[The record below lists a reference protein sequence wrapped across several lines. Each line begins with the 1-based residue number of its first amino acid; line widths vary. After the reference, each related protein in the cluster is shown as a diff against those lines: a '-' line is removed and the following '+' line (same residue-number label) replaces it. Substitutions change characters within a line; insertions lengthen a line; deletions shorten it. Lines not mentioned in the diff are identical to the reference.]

1 MITVGWREWVALP
14 DLEVPVI
21 KAKIDTGART
31 SSLHVESLEAFVRA
45 GREWV
50 RFAVA
55 PLQETTDVVLER
67 EAPVVDRRRVTNSG
81 GVGEERYVIRTALRV
96 GGEGWPVEITLTS
109 RESMTFRMLLGR
121 TALRGRVLVDP
132 SRSYLTGVRHH
143 HAYEGAADRA
153 GAAVYDGPAGAEG
166 RP

>member
-14 DLEVPVI
+14 DLDVPVI

-31 SSLHVESLEAFVRA
+31 SSLHVESLEPFDRD
-45 GREWV
+45 GRRWV
-50 RFAVA
+50 RFTVA
-55 PLQETTDVVLER
+55 PLQETTDVVLVR

-81 GVGEERYVIRTALRV
+81 GVGEERYVIRTPLRV
-96 GGEGWPVEITLTS
+96 SAESWPVEITLTS

-132 SRSYLTGVRHH
+132 RRSYLTGVRHH
-143 HAYEGAADRA
+143 HAYEGFAGPGAAADQ
-153 GAAVYDGPAGAEG
+153 P
-166 RP
+166 

>member
-14 DLEVPVI
+14 ELEVPVI

-31 SSLHVESLEAFVRA
+31 SSLDVESVGAFDRD
-45 GREWV
+45 GRRWV
-50 RFAVA
+50 RFTIA
-55 PLQETTDVVLER
+55 PLQETSAVVLVR

-81 GVGEERYVIRTALRV
+81 GVGEERYVIRTPLCIGA
-96 GGEGWPVEITLTS
+96 EQWPVEITLAS

-132 SRSYLTGVRHH
+132 RRSYLTGVRHH
-143 HAYEGAADRA
+143 HAYEDVVTQRAIPRARADGA
-153 GAAVYDGPAGAEG
+153 
-166 RP
+166 

>member
-14 DLEVPVI
+14 ELEVPVI

-31 SSLHVESLEAFVRA
+31 SSLHVESLEAFVRE

-132 SRSYLTGVRHH
+132 RRSYLTGVHH
-143 HAYEGAADRA
+143 HRAYEGAAGRAAAADRA
-153 GAAVYDGPAGAEG
+153 AAAG